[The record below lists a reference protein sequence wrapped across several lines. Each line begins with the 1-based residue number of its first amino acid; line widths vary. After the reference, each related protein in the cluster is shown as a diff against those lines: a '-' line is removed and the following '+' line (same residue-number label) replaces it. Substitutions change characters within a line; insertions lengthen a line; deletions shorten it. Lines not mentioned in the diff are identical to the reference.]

1 MWNKLLIGAG
11 VVLSIAGCQPKCEN
25 SAADANCPGEPD
37 VIKLA
42 ESSDHIKQL
51 FLNEKSHIRGM
62 KVGMPLSSIA
72 EADSN
77 IFDTTSFYIS
87 YTPDLSFNYWADVE
101 YQFDK
106 NSIVDKVVTEIIPSG
121 LGSAENTS
129 LADSVFFELSDY
141 LSGRFGQG
149 VTNTDFARIWNEVG
163 TNENG
168 SLTVFKLEYKF
179 PETDFSLE
187 LNPETGLKDTVYN
200 PPTVEY
206 TVKYIE

>member
-1 MWNKLLIGAG
+1 MWNKILLG
-11 VVLSIAGCQPKCEN
+11 VSTCVALVGCQPKCEVVE
-25 SAADANCPGEPD
+25 CPGKPD
-37 VIKLA
+37 EIKLE
-42 ESSDHIKQL
+42 ESSDHLMAL
-51 FLNEKSHIRGM
+51 FKNHKSHIRGI
-62 KVGMPLSSIA
+62 KAGMPLSAIT

-101 YQFDK
+101 YQFDE
-106 NSIVDKVVTEIIPSG
+106 NNIVNKVVTEIIPSAI
-121 LGSAENTS
+121 SARENTL

-149 VTNTDFARIWNEVG
+149 VTNTDYSRVWNEVG
-163 TNENG
+163 TTNSG
-168 SLTVFKLEYKF
+168 SITVFKLEYKF
-179 PETDFSLE
+179 PEVDFSMETNPVTGE
-187 LNPETGLKDTVYN
+187 LDTVFN